1 MREDEDVA
9 EAMGIN
15 LIASKLLA
23 FGIGAA
29 FAGLSGAIFASQVGS
44 VFPHSFALLVSINVV
59 CIVIIGGVGSIP
71 GVVVGSLVLVGMP
84 ELLRE
89 FAEFRLLIYG
99 ALLVVMMLVKPEG
112 LWPSEVR
119 SPTRLWKLRKI
130 SLTKERVNNYGI
142 DPICNSGSQTIWRT
156 GGR

>member
-1 MREDEDVA
+1 M
-9 EAMGIN
+9 
-15 LIASKLLA
+15 
-23 FGIGAA
+23 
-29 FAGLSGAIFASQVGS
+29 
-44 VFPHSFALLVSINVV
+44 V

-112 LWPSEVR
+112 LWPSEIR
-119 SPTRLWKLRKI
+119 KRELREGDETLEPQPAI
-130 SLTKERVNNYGI
+130 T
-142 DPICNSGSQTIWRT
+142 DPALEAT
-156 GGR
+156 